1 MLDCRALGLP
11 MCYAGYA
18 NVEKARANHE
28 RRKARLR
35 KPRELAENKIHT
47 CHCLGEPREYT
58 KQEWRVHV
66 KGKKH
71 GKYIDRMQDA
81 PPESKQSIEGGKTAG
96 YTSNASDEKSD
107 ESS

>member
-1 MLDCRALGLP
+1 
-11 MCYAGYA
+11 
-18 NVEKARANHE
+18 
-28 RRKARLR
+28 
-35 KPRELAENKIHT
+35 
-47 CHCLGEPREYT
+47 
-58 KQEWRVHV
+58 VHV

>member
-1 MLDCRALGLP
+1 
-11 MCYAGYA
+11 
-18 NVEKARANHE
+18 
-28 RRKARLR
+28 
-35 KPRELAENKIHT
+35 
-47 CHCLGEPREYT
+47 
-58 KQEWRVHV
+58 V

-81 PPESKQSIEGGKTAG
+81 PPESKQSIKGGETAG